1 MKNLKIL
8 REKEQMSQ
16 QKLAEQFHLSQQS
29 IYKYENNLAEPDIST
44 LKEFAKFF
52 GTTVDYLI
60 GNSDYEDQYDLY
72 LELQPTKQELD
83 HLLSYRKL
91 SSSLQ
96 SAVDTIM
103 DEYHHIKKEN

>member
-16 QKLAEQFHLSQQS
+16 QKLADQFHLSQQS

-52 GTTVDYLI
+52 GTTIDYLV

-72 LELQPTKQELD
+72 LELQPTKQELE
-83 HLLSYRKL
+83 HLLAYRKL
-91 SSSLQ
+91 SSSFQ
-96 SAVDTIM
+96 NAVDTIM
-103 DEYHHIKKEN
+103 DEYHHTKKEN

>member
-8 REKEQMSQ
+8 REKAQMSQ
-16 QKLAEQFHLSQQS
+16 QKLADQFHLSQQS

-44 LKEFAKFF
+44 LKEFARFF

-60 GNSDYEDQYDLY
+60 GNSDYEEQYDLY
-72 LELQPTKQELD
+72 LELQPTKQELK

-91 SSSLQ
+91 SSPLQ
-96 SAVDTIM
+96 NAVDTIM
-103 DEYHHIKKEN
+103 DEYHHTKKED